1 MLDFNLSEYDSFDI
15 GRYDRTPVPL
25 DEAIREAEAIRKADP
40 DNVPKV
46 TPADASYDSFYVET
60 VDRETAEAET
70 LARLTAHW
78 LGMSARIRAIGG

>member
-15 GRYDRTPVPL
+15 GRCDRTPVPL

-40 DNVPKV
+40 DNVPRI

-60 VDRETAEAET
+60 VGREAAETET
-70 LARLTAHW
+70 LARLTAYW
-78 LGMSARIRAIGG
+78 VGMLARIKAIGG